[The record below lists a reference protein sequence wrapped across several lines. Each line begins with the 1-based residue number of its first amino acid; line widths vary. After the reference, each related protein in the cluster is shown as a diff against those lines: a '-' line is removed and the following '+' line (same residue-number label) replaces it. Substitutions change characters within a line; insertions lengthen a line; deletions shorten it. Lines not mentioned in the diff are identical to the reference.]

1 MVGRAPIAAARSFE
15 LCSRRQ
21 NDNGMSDPKQPIDTA
36 AAPPSPEPLP
46 ARRRLLRGGLAAGPV
61 LMTLVSR
68 PVLGGDRTGF
78 GQCTTP
84 SGFVS
89 ANASTAG
96 RGVACTGRTHGFWKN
111 LSASQWP
118 APYTPTMLFN
128 AVFNNPA
135 YNPYNGKTLLDVL
148 KLGGGPPNNVARD
161 IVAALLN
168 AQAGLTPVLTVIA
181 VKHIWS
187 EFITTGFFSP
197 QSGAHWNADE
207 IISYLATTKPV

>member
-1 MVGRAPIAAARSFE
+1 
-15 LCSRRQ
+15 
-21 NDNGMSDPKQPIDTA
+21 MSDAKKTVDV
-36 AAPPSPEPLP
+36 APSTPSPAPEPVP
-46 ARRRLLRGGLAAGPV
+46 TRRRLLRGGLAAGPV

-68 PVLGGDRTGF
+68 PVLGDGRVGF

-96 RGVACTGRTHGFWKN
+96 RGVTCLGRSQGYWKN
-111 LSASQWP
+111 VSASQWP
-118 APYTPTMLFN
+118 APYQPTTLFN

-148 KLGGGPPNNVARD
+148 GLGGGPPNAVARD

-168 AQAGLTPVLTVIA
+168 AQKGLTPVLTVSA
-181 VKHIWS
+181 VKDIWS
-187 EFITTGFFSP
+187 EYITVGYYTPS
-197 QSGAHWNADE
+197 SGAQWNADE
-207 IISYLATTKPV
+207 IIAYLVTTMPV